1 MTGHPALR
9 RSLIAGLVTGLFL
22 YFLAAPVGELFHR
35 LYLSTDWEWAY
46 VVFQILMAIGTVVP
60 WYGFGF
66 PVALAGG
73 LLIMILT
80 LLIGAI
86 FWRRAK

>member
-1 MTGHPALR
+1 MTGHPALK
-9 RSLIAGLVTGLFL
+9 RSLIAGLVTGLIL
-22 YFLAAPVGELFHR
+22 YFLAAPLGDLFHR
-35 LYLSTDWEWAY
+35 LYLSTDWDWAY
-46 VVFQILMAIGTVVP
+46 HVFQVLMAIGTVVP

-73 LLIMILT
+73 VLVMILT

-86 FWRRAK
+86 FWRKAK